1 MAEKIY
7 SSRIVELGGQ
17 VQDFIAAANEFM
29 EYSTRIG
36 LFSALHN
43 KGVPVNEAVK
53 FAREAT
59 VDFNRKG
66 SFMPIVNGLYMFAN
80 ASVQGAARAVQ
91 AGKESVQDLPDDG
104 SGWGRHKVRG
114 DFIALLVGI
123 GAAKAVIDHFG
134 GNDDDRERKGGRN
147 ARNMSEYDKKHN
159 VGIPVG
165 WGRQMPLLRFR
176 GPYAALPYLAQT
188 ATNVIL
194 GETKPEDALAALPR
208 ELTDQ
213 ITDLVGGNGMI
224 NDNGE
229 LDWNLL
235 GQSVAP
241 SAIDPII
248 QLASGK
254 DYKGDE
260 RVKRS
265 FDENAPKSWNGKRNT
280 PWPYQKLTQAV
291 NALSG
296 GNSLRKGKI
305 DIAPEDAQLV
315 WEFIWGGFGRDVGNA
330 YSTVQNLYHAAKGGD
345 TDRLLTDMP
354 IVRRLV
360 REYPE
365 STSRYFDALDGYEK
379 DKAEFKGTKDAGRRR
394 ELKRARPYLTA
405 EKGRVDKLVDRIKEL
420 THLERGEIKR
430 GKSWVEPKMPIGEKQ
445 RERHRKERL
454 RLQAQVLRILGE

>member
-1 MAEKIY
+1 
-7 SSRIVELGGQ
+7 
-17 VQDFIAAANEFM
+17 
-29 EYSTRIG
+29 
-36 LFSALHN
+36 
-43 KGVPVNEAVK
+43 
-53 FAREAT
+53 
-59 VDFNRKG
+59 
-66 SFMPIVNGLYMFAN
+66 
-80 ASVQGAARAVQ
+80 
-91 AGKESVQDLPDDG
+91 
-104 SGWGRHKVRG
+104 
-114 DFIALLVGI
+114 
-123 GAAKAVIDHFG
+123 
-134 GNDDDRERKGGRN
+134 
-147 ARNMSEYDKKHN
+147 MSEYDKKHN

-260 RVKRS
+260 RVKWS